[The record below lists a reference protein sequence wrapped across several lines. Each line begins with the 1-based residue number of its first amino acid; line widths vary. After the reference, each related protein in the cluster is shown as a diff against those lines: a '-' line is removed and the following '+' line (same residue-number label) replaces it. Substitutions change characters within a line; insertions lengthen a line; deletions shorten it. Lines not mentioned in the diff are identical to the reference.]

1 MTKTRKIPTF
11 LQKCQ
16 VQLVERESV
25 TKCPPMKWL
34 PSETTNTA
42 YLPLSQLSALTLQTG
57 RLPIF
62 AGPLVLLDSGTVC
75 GCVTLCGA
83 FLWPEFENVV

>member
-42 YLPLSQLSALTLQTG
+42 YLPLSQLSALTLQTHWSPTY
-57 RLPIF
+57 LPRSSC
-62 AGPLVLLDSGTVC
+62 APGEWDCVWVCDTVWC
-75 GCVTLCGA
+75 LFMA
-83 FLWPEFENVV
+83 RI